1 MRQAAAPGDP
11 LERIQSYTAA
21 LIDWFCSGLIVT
33 PSDELVAP
41 LREAIAHGC
50 RSGCVSSRDPDGDA
64 QAIFHLV
71 LGVLVTHT
79 TIGRPA
85 SREELELAVMGTIRG
100 ALRVR

>member
-1 MRQAAAPGDP
+1 MSGQSPI
-11 LERIQSYTAA
+11 ERIHACIAA
-21 LIDWFCSGLIVT
+21 MIET

-85 SREELELAVMGTIRG
+85 SREELEMAVMGTIRG

>member
-1 MRQAAAPGDP
+1 MCGQSPI
-11 LERIQSYTAA
+11 ERIHACVAA
-21 LIDWFCSGLIVT
+21 MIAS

-71 LGVLVTHT
+71 LGVFVTHT

-85 SREELELAVMGTIRG
+85 SRKELEMAVMGTIRG
-100 ALRVR
+100 ALSVR